1 MIAAARI
8 NIKLKHDRK
17 CLEFSMLK
25 AVLGFECWVLDYF

>member
-1 MIAAARI
+1 MIAVALL

-25 AVLGFECWVLDYF
+25 AVLGFECRVLD